1 MLLLTSVDMSHLD
14 VCSFWRVV
22 VEISA
27 RHDTS
32 DRSSWSVKLLKMADD
47 QHDNVG
53 STAEKS
59 VAAISLYNQINLH
72 DICESAIFANDQI
85 AVHASPAAESIVVC
99 HPSCKSAR

>member
-1 MLLLTSVDMSHLD
+1 MSHLD

-53 STAEKS
+53 DRTRQSWYFHT
-59 VAAISLYNQINLH
+59 VR
-72 DICESAIFANDQI
+72 
-85 AVHASPAAESIVVC
+85 VHAVALLDTW
-99 HPSCKSAR
+99 K